1 MFQGRS
7 GSGHVL
13 SRIDSTSTKM
23 ESNKP
28 LPVNFK
34 AGGTPEDRILAGYG
48 KYLVH
53 VLSNQKYFW

>member
-1 MFQGRS
+1 
-7 GSGHVL
+7 
-13 SRIDSTSTKM
+13 M

-53 VLSNQKYFW
+53 VLSNQKYFWWFLGIFGDKKFFS